1 MEPAAHVPR
10 MSLRGL
16 HLLLT
21 YQCTMEC
28 DHCFVWSS
36 PEARGTMS
44 LANIREILRQA
55 EDLGGIE
62 WIYFEGGEPFLF
74 YARLLEGVRLAARKG
89 FRVGLVTNAYWGTG
103 VEEARRALRPFRRLV
118 SDLSVSS
125 DLYHG
130 DAVEARHA
138 ENTRAAA
145 TTLSIPCS
153 ILSVAQPEDARGAK
167 RVGQLPPGVS
177 AVMYRGRAA
186 VRLAGRARTVPW
198 STLRRCPY
206 ENLRDPSRIHIN
218 PEGTVQLCQGISLG
232 NVFETPLREIVR
244 AYDPDS
250 HPIVGPLLKGGPVGL
265 ARAYGLSHR
274 ARYADAC
281 QLCYESRRSLR
292 RRFGSILGPDQVYGV
307 V

>member
-1 MEPAAHVPR
+1 MGPRLHAPR
-10 MSLRGL
+10 MPLTGL

-36 PEARGTMS
+36 PAARGTMS
-44 LANIREILRQA
+44 LANIRRILQQA

-74 YARLLEGVRLAARKG
+74 YARLLTGVRLAARKG

-103 VEEARRALRPFRRLV
+103 VDEARWALRPFRRYV

-130 DAVEARHA
+130 NAVEARYA

-145 TTLSIPCS
+145 AELGIQCS
-153 ILSVAQPEDARGAK
+153 ILSVAQPEDAKAAK

-186 VRLAGRARTVPW
+186 VRLANRAPTVPW

-206 ENLRDPSRIHIN
+206 ENLRDPSRVHIN

-232 NVFETPLREIVR
+232 NVFETPLREILR
-244 AYDPDS
+244 AYDPDA
-250 HPIVGPLLKGGPVGL
+250 HPIAGPLLKGGPVGL
-265 ARAYGLSHR
+265 VRAFGLTHR

-281 QLCYESRRSLR
+281 QLCYEARRSLR
-292 RRFGSILGPDQVYGV
+292 RRFWSILGPDQVYGIV
-307 V
+307 